1 MTTIELN
8 AALLREV
15 GAIANDE
22 DLLRQAISAIKALRK
37 RKNATH
43 PEPPCCYTVEEVKAR
58 LSQTLDDAMHGR
70 GISEEEANAR
80 IARMI

>member
-8 AALLREV
+8 AALQREIR
-15 GAIANDE
+15 AIGNDE

-37 RKNATH
+37 GKNATH
-43 PEPPCCYTVEEVKAR
+43 PEPPCCYTVEEVKKR
-58 LSQTLDDAMHGR
+58 LSQTLDDALHGR